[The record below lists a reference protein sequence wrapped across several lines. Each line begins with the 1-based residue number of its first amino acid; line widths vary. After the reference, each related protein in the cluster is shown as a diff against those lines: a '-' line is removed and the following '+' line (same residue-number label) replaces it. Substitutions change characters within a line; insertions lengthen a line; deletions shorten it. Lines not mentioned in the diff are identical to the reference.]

1 VENRSHIS
9 YTIRTKKYGGHM
21 KTNDTCNVRIKKQ
34 TRERLKL
41 KCKKEA
47 RLMGGYV
54 DMILNKAIAEES
66 IEPLFSR
73 DSSPLT
79 DNKR

>member
-1 VENRSHIS
+1 
-9 YTIRTKKYGGHM
+9 M
-21 KTNDTCNVRIKKQ
+21 KTNDTCNIRIKKH

-54 DMILNKAIAEES
+54 DMILNKAIAEEG
-66 IEPLFSR
+66 IEHPPTQ
-73 DSSPLT
+73 DSSHMS
-79 DNKR
+79 DDKR